1 MVGQA
6 IGLVFE
12 EMVIKFVDSN
22 CGVEFVEQAKDN
34 IVEEK

>member
-1 MVGQA
+1 
-6 IGLVFE
+6 
-12 EMVIKFVDSN
+12 MVIKFVDSN